1 MSLGLGFALFPE
13 LCQVAKKE
21 KKKANGWTDLRKGV
35 CKVDT
40 GQEQRAKEMAHIGL
54 K

>member
-1 MSLGLGFALFPE
+1 MLFT
-13 LCQVAKKE
+13 VAKKE
-21 KKKANGWTDLRKGV
+21 KKKASGWTDLREGV

-40 GQEQRAKEMAHIGL
+40 GQEQKAKEMAHVGL